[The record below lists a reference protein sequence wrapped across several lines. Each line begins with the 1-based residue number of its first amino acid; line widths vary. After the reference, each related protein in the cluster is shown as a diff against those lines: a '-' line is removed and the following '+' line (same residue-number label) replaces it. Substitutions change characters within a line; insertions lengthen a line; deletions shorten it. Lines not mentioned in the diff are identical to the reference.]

1 MEDNLRIA
9 NLAETVT
16 QNSHVS
22 RSRLHYKMNTP
33 EQFNEVRFF
42 LHPFG
47 SPVSFREALYWLFL
61 YFFCFLD

>member
-42 LHPFG
+42 LHPLG
-47 SPVSFREALYWLFL
+47 SPVSLSEKPCIDCFCI
-61 YFFCFLD
+61 FCFLD